1 MIKCFTFDNF
11 KSFEKAELNIETIT
25 TLIGTNSSG
34 KSNAIEGI
42 AILAMASTGIDLST
56 ILDGTKTSGAVV
68 RGGSHGCSR
77 FKTGAFK
84 LGCLIDWDKDKDKD
98 LLYEIKI
105 GVNGNVVIDE
115 EGLYLVDSNKLG
127 PKNNKIFKTKAVKQD
142 RAELKVEYKNGKKGK
157 NPDTICVRSSAI
169 LPQIIGKVPRDTDEE
184 RNIVDMMECVV
195 THLKNIMILS
205 PVPSEIR
212 DYVRVS
218 DVDLRMNC
226 DNLSA
231 VLNKMCKDANNKE
244 TLLKIV
250 RNLPENDI
258 TDIEFIETKIGDVI
272 FALREKSYNST
283 NLVDARQLSD
293 GTLRCIAV
301 LTAVLMGEQG
311 SMVLIEEID
320 NGIHPARVY
329 KLIDQLIRI
338 GTERRIDIVITTHNA
353 TLLNSYKK
361 EELVGVS
368 VVYREK
374 EKGTSKITSFVD
386 IDNFPS
392 MLATG
397 GLGNAMIDE
406 SLTDT
411 LKSEKDKKDYSWL
424 GV

>member
-11 KSFEKAELNIETIT
+11 KSFEKAELNIETLT

-56 ILDGTKTSGAVV
+56 ILDGTKNTGAVV

-77 FKTGAFK
+77 FKTSAFK
-84 LGCLIDWDKDKDKD
+84 LGCLIDWDKDND
-98 LLYEIKI
+98 LLYEMKV
-105 GVNGNVVIDE
+105 GVNGHVVIDE
-115 EGLYLVDSNKLG
+115 EGLYLVKSNALG
-127 PKNNKIFKTKAVKQD
+127 PKTNKIFKTKAVEQD
-142 RAELKVEYKNGKKGK
+142 RAEIKVQYKNGKIGK
-157 NPDTICVRSSAI
+157 DPDTICVRSSAI
-169 LPQIIGKVPRDTDEE
+169 LPQIIGKMARDTDDE
-184 RNIVDMMECVV
+184 RERVNMMERVV
-195 THLKNIMILS
+195 NHLKNIMILN
-205 PVPSEIR
+205 PVPTEIR

-218 DVDLRMNC
+218 DVELRMNC

-231 VLNKMCKDANNKE
+231 VLNKMCKDANSKE
-244 TLLKIV
+244 TLLEIV
-250 RNLPENDI
+250 RNLPENDV

-301 LTAVLMGEQG
+301 LTAVLMGEPG
-311 SMVLIEEID
+311 SMILIEEID

-338 GTERRIDIVITTHNA
+338 GRERHIDIVITTHNA

-374 EKGTSKITSFVD
+374 EKGTSTVMSFVD
-386 IDNFPS
+386 INNFPA

-406 SLTDT
+406 SLISA
-411 LKSEKDKKDYSWL
+411 LKSAKQNKDYSWL